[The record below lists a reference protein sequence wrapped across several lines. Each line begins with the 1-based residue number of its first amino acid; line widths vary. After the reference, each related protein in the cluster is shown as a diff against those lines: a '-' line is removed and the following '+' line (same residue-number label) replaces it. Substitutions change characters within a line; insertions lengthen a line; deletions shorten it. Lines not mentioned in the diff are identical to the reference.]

1 MKRIALVF
9 AAASLLLAISCLK
22 PEELTTSASEDVL
35 PSSSSFDD
43 SDALVDSRDN
53 QSYPTV
59 IIDGKKWMAKNLNY
73 AGLDGEL
80 GMELS
85 EGSDIYG
92 RLYSWKETNMMQAC
106 TRMFCQDGT
115 NDCNTCV
122 GGFCPQGWH
131 LPSKEEWE
139 GLIAFAGGEEVAEKK
154 LKASTSWRWYYYNEQ
169 DAGGTDDYGFSAL
182 AAGKSPTRPPFSCPV
197 HECPP
202 PPECKSECD
211 EETGLCSICP
221 IYDCPLIV
229 CTAPAADGNFG
240 ETAWWWSST
249 EIDAD
254 NAYSISIGSR
264 YNMDNVAIRNYK
276 KSYKMSVRCV
286 EN

>member
-1 MKRIALVF
+1 
-9 AAASLLLAISCLK
+9 
-22 PEELTTSASEDVL
+22 
-35 PSSSSFDD
+35 
-43 SDALVDSRDN
+43 
-53 QSYPTV
+53 
-59 IIDGKKWMAKNLNY
+59 
-73 AGLDGEL
+73 
-80 GMELS
+80 
-85 EGSDIYG
+85 
-92 RLYSWKETNMMQAC
+92 
-106 TRMFCQDGT
+106 
-115 NDCNTCV
+115 
-122 GGFCPQGWH
+122 

-139 GLIAFAGGEEVAEKK
+139 GLIAFAGGEEVAAKK
-154 LKASTSWRWYYYNEQ
+154 LKASTSWRRYYYDEQ

-182 AAGKSPTRPPFSCPV
+182 AAGKSPKGPPFSCPV
-197 HECPP
+197 YECPP
-202 PPECKSECD
+202 PPECQPKCD

-264 YNMDNVAIRNYK
+264 HNMDNVAIRNYK

-286 EN
+286 EGE